1 MRSRNQVL
9 EQGFEEALQKG
20 LLSGYPVTGCKFVLE
35 DGAYHQVD
43 SSELA
48 FRLAAIGAFK
58 EAYNRAQAVIMEPIM
73 TVEVVA
79 PIEFQG
85 SSLFSIGFCSHLV
98 DAYIDYLM

>member
-1 MRSRNQVL
+1 
-9 EQGFEEALQKG
+9 
-20 LLSGYPVTGCKFVLE
+20 VLE

-58 EAYNRAQAVIMEPIM
+58 EAYHKAQSVIMEPIM

-85 SSLFSIGFCSHLV
+85 TFQLVGFLHLH
-98 DAYIDYLM
+98 DMNGYIRCRNWWNQSAPRDNR